1 MTNEQIWQAVLG
13 ELELSLSK
21 ANFTTWFKST
31 AIISKKAGE
40 FMIGVPNAFTKE
52 WLQNKYHKNISQAL
66 QSITSERITRIE
78 YILNTAQAGGETS
91 LVQDIT
97 KKPAVAKI
105 QPVVTLTTQNATG
118 QSETKKLNL
127 KYSFDN
133 FVVGSNNELAHAA
146 ANAVTQKPG
155 ISYNPL
161 FIYGGVGLGKTH
173 LIQAIGN
180 HITTDSGNKKVVYVT
195 CEEFIEDFINFIQK
209 GKSESTAFKNKYRT
223 CDVLLIDDI
232 QFLSGKER
240 TQDEFFHTFNTLYQN
255 NKQIVL
261 TSDRPPK
268 AIASLEDR
276 LKSRFEGGMIADI
289 SAPDI
294 ETRKV
299 ILKEKCN
306 SKNIEL
312 PNEVLNYIAA
322 NFQNNIRELEGA
334 LSTIVAHC
342 QIHSINPTENTAK
355 TVLANIIINPNKKAV
370 TSKRVIGI
378 VSNFYDV
385 QTSDIMAK
393 NRKKEIAWPR
403 QIAMYLMR
411 QEGKISY
418 PSIGREL
425 GGRDHTT
432 AIHAYEKV
440 KKEVEKNNDFR
451 QELEIVRQKLYIAD

>member
-31 AIISKKAGE
+31 AIISKKRGE
-40 FMIGVPNAFTKE
+40 FIIGVPNGFTKE

-66 QSITSERITRIE
+66 QNITSERITRIE
-78 YILNTAQAGGETS
+78 YILNAAQMTDGAP

-97 KKPAVAKI
+97 KKPTGVKT
-105 QPVVTLTTQNATG
+105 QPIVSLVEQNTTNQVE
-118 QSETKKLNL
+118 SKKLNL

-146 ANAVTQKPG
+146 ADAVSQKPG
-155 ISYNPL
+155 VNYNPF

-180 HITTDSGNKKVVYVT
+180 HITTSNQDKKVMYVT

-209 GKSESTAFKNKYRT
+209 GKSESSAFKSKYRS

-240 TQDEFFHTFNTLYQN
+240 TQEEFFHTFNTLYQN
-255 NKQIVL
+255 NKQVVL

-268 AIASLEDR
+268 AIASLENR

-289 SAPDI
+289 SAPDV

-299 ILKEKCN
+299 ILNEKCRG
-306 SKNIEL
+306 KNIEL
-312 PNEVLNYIAA
+312 PSEVLNYIAV

-334 LSTIVAHC
+334 LSTIIAHC
-342 QIHSINPTENTAK
+342 QIHSVSPTEDIAK
-355 TVLANIIINPNKKAV
+355 TVLANIITNPNKKAI
-370 TSKRVIGI
+370 TSKRVISI
-378 VSNFYDV
+378 ISDFYDI
-385 QTSDIMAK
+385 QSSDMLAK

-411 QEGKISY
+411 KEGKTSY

-451 QELEIVRQKLYIAD
+451 QELEIIRQKLYMAD

>member
-31 AIISKKAGE
+31 AIISKNRGE
-40 FMIGVPNAFTKE
+40 FLIGVPNAFTKE

-66 QSITSERITRIE
+66 QNITSERITKIE
-78 YILNTAQAGGETS
+78 YILNAAQAEKATT
-91 LVQDIT
+91 LIQDIT
-97 KKPAVAKI
+97 RNPNIKT
-105 QPVVTLTTQNATG
+105 QPVVSLTEQNSFS
-118 QSETKKLNL
+118 QPETKKLNI

-133 FVVGSNNELAHAA
+133 FVVGPNNELAHAA
-146 ANAVTQKPG
+146 ANAVAQKPG
-155 ISYNPL
+155 VNYNPL

-180 HITTDSGNKKVVYVT
+180 HIINENKNRKVMYVT

-209 GKSESTAFKNKYRT
+209 GKSESSAFKEKYRS

-232 QFLSGKER
+232 QFLSSKER
-240 TQDEFFHTFNTLYQN
+240 TQEEFFHTFNSLYQN
-255 NKQIVL
+255 NKQVVL

-268 AIASLEDR
+268 AIASLENR

-289 SAPDI
+289 IAPDV

-299 ILKEKCN
+299 ILKEKCRL
-306 SKNIEL
+306 KNIEL
-312 PNEVLNYIAA
+312 ANEVLNYIAA
-322 NFQNNIRELEGA
+322 NFQSNIRELEGA
-334 LSTIVAHC
+334 LSTIIAHC
-342 QIHSINPTENTAK
+342 QIHNINPTEETAK
-355 TVLANIIINPNKKAV
+355 DVLANIITNPNKKAV
-370 TSKRVIGI
+370 TSKRVINLI
-378 VSNFYDV
+378 ADFYDI
-385 QTSDIMAK
+385 QSSDIMAK

-411 QEGKISY
+411 KEGKISY

-440 KKEVEKNNDFR
+440 KREVEKNNDFR
-451 QELEIVRQKLYIAD
+451 QEIEIIKQKLYIAD